1 MVKSCSRCRSAGA
14 TERSSPRPS
23 CGPCITPAPRPS
35 SGARQRRLSSRS
47 RRISTPSIRKQVDD
61 APEEEVATRPLG
73 KASNRRRRS
82 LIVAPMSRCR
92 IDPGRDAPR
101 VVVSPAMPH
110 HASLAL
116 RRGRH
121 VVPVRT
127 DLLIAGASWPPPNHR
142 PGHRG
147 PDNNIGL
154 APKPPGL
161 AIAMAAWHLDLPQHQ
176 AFSLFGH

>member
-35 SGARQRRLSSRS
+35 SGARQRRSSSRS

-121 VVPVRT
+121 VGPVRT
-127 DLLIAGASWPPPNHR
+127 DLLIAGASGR
-142 PGHRG
+142 LQ
-147 PDNNIGL
+147 IIV
-154 APKPPGL
+154 L
-161 AIAMAAWHLDLPQHQ
+161 AIGDQTTTSAWRRNRRGLRLLWP
-176 AFSLFGH
+176 LGT